1 MRTLIFVFVKENQ
14 MKIGIL
20 GTRGIP
26 NHYGGF
32 EQFAEFFATYAA
44 KQGHEVFVY
53 NSHSHP
59 YKEKEFKGVHIVH
72 CYDPENKIGTVGQFI
87 YDLNCIRDARK
98 RGFDIILQLG
108 YTSSSVWFSLHPKNA
123 IVITNMDGL
132 EWKRTKYSKKVQ
144 KALQIAERLAVKK
157 SDFLIA
163 DSIGIQ
169 KYLKEKYNTK
179 STYIAYGAYN
189 FNNPNPEILEK
200 YQVEKEKFNMILA
213 RFEPENNLDMVL
225 EGVTMAEDKTP
236 ILVIGNHSTKYGTYL
251 KDKYKSFSNIRFLG
265 AVYNLDYLNNLR
277 YFSNLY
283 FHGHTV
289 GGTNPSLLEA
299 MASKALIAAHN
310 NDFNKGVLKENAHYF
325 TSAEEVKKILNSIKK
340 SNNLQ
345 IVENNYAAITTTFNW
360 EKINEQYLQ
369 LFKQCLEGAS
379 RRK

>member
-1 MRTLIFVFVKENQ
+1 

-44 KQGHEVFVY
+44 EQEHEVFVY
-53 NSHSHP
+53 NSHTHS
-59 YKEKEFKGVHIVH
+59 YKETEFKGVKIIH
-72 CYDPENKIGTVGQFI
+72 CYDPENKTGTVGQFV
-87 YDLNCIRDARK
+87 YDLNCILDARK
-98 RGFDIILQLG
+98 RNFDIILQLG
-108 YTSSSVWFSLHPKNA
+108 YTSSSVWYSLHPKKS

-132 EWKRTKYSKKVQ
+132 EWKRTKYSKIVQ
-144 KALQIAERLAVKK
+144 KVLQVAERLAVKK

-169 KYLKEKYNTK
+169 KYIQEKHQK
-179 STYIAYGAYN
+179 QSTYIAYGAHN
-189 FNNPNPEILEK
+189 FDNPNPEILKE
-200 YQVEKEKFNMILA
+200 YQVEQENFNMIMA

-225 EGVTMAEDKTP
+225 EGVAMAEDKMP
-236 ILVIGNHSTKYGTYL
+236 ILVIGNHNTKYGTYL
-251 KDKYKSFSNIRFLG
+251 KNKFEAFSHIRFLG

-277 YFSNLY
+277 YYSNIY

-299 MASKALIAAHN
+299 MASRALVAAHN
-310 NDFNKGVLKENAHYF
+310 NDFNKGVLKENAYYF
-325 TSAEEVKKILNSIKK
+325 SSAEEVEKILNSIKK

-345 IVENNYAAITTTFNW
+345 FVENNYAAIASTFNW
-360 EKINEQYLQ
+360 KKINEQYLQ
-369 LFKQCLEGAS
+369 LFKQCLEGNF

>member
-1 MRTLIFVFVKENQ
+1 

-44 KQGHEVFVY
+44 DQGHEVYVY

-59 YKEKEFKGVHIVH
+59 YKEKSFKGVHIVH
-72 CYDPENKIGTVGQFI
+72 CYDPENKIGTVGQFL
-87 YDLNCIRDARK
+87 YDLNCILDARK
-98 RGFDIILQLG
+98 RDFDIILQLG
-108 YTSSSVWFSLHPKNA
+108 YTSSSVWFSLHPKRA
-123 IVITNMDGL
+123 ILITNMDGL
-132 EWKRTKYSKKVQ
+132 EWKRTKYSKKIQ
-144 KALQIAERLAVKK
+144 RALQIAERLAVKK

-169 KYLKEKYNTK
+169 KYLKEKYN
-179 STYIAYGAYN
+179 SESAYIAYGAYN
-189 FNNPNPEILEK
+189 FDNPNLEILKE
-200 YQVEKEKFNMILA
+200 YQVEKENFNMIMA

-225 EGVTMAEDKTP
+225 EGVAMAENKTP
-236 ILVIGNHSTKYGTYL
+236 ILVIGNHNTKYGTYL
-251 KDKYKSFSNIRFLG
+251 KSKFEAFYQIRFLG
-265 AVYNLDYLNNLR
+265 AVYNQEHLDNLR

-310 NDFNKGVLKENAHYF
+310 NDFNKGVLKENAYYF
-325 TSAEEVKKILNSIKK
+325 TNPDEVKKILNSVKK
-340 SNNLQ
+340 IDNLQ
-345 IVENNYAAITTTFNW
+345 FVENNYTAIAKSFNW

-369 LFKQCLEGAS
+369 LFKQCLEQYS
-379 RRK
+379 NRKQAK

>member
-1 MRTLIFVFVKENQ
+1 

-32 EQFAEFFATYAA
+32 EQFAEFFSTYAA
-44 KQGHEVFVY
+44 SQGHEVYVY

-59 YKEKEFKGVHIVH
+59 YKKTEFKDVKIIH
-72 CYDPENKIGTVGQFI
+72 CYDPENKVGTVGQFV
-87 YDLNCIRDARK
+87 YDFNCILDARK
-98 RGFDIILQLG
+98 RDFDIILQLG
-108 YTSSSVWFSLHPKNA
+108 YTSSSLWYSLHPKNA

-169 KYLKEKYNTK
+169 KYIKEKYQK
-179 STYIAYGAYN
+179 ESVYIAYGAYN
-189 FNNPNPEILEK
+189 FNTPSPEILKEF
-200 YQVEKEKFNMILA
+200 QVEKENFNMIMA
-213 RFEPENNLDMVL
+213 RFEPENNLNMVL

-236 ILVIGNHSTKYGTYL
+236 ILVIGNHNTKYGTYL
-251 KDKYKSFSNIRFLG
+251 KNKFETFPNIRFLG
-265 AVYNLDYLNNLR
+265 AVYNLEYLNNLR
-277 YFSNLY
+277 YYSNIY

-310 NDFNKGVLKENAHYF
+310 NDFNKGVLKENAFYF
-325 TSAEEVKKILNSIKK
+325 SNAEEVKKILNTVKK
-340 SNNLQ
+340 IDNLQ
-345 IVENNYAAITTTFNW
+345 FVENNYTAIALTFNW

-369 LFKQCLEGAS
+369 LFKQCLEGTS